1 MKALTAY
8 IGSADGFVMPPNEYD
23 LSGVAE
29 YMRKHNVEFN
39 DIPKEVV
46 ETFKFQK

>member
-8 IGSADGFVMPPNEYD
+8 IGSAEGFVMPPNEYY

-39 DIPKEVV
+39 DIPKEVL